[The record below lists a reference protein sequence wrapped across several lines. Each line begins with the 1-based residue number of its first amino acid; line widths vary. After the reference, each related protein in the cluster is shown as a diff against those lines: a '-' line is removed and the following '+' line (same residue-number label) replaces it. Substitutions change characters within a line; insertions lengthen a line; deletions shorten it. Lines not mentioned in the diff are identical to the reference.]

1 MTRRLCVCDESLVL
15 NRASFF
21 FLKKEKTGFYLN
33 LEREENYSNR
43 NG

>member
-1 MTRRLCVCDESLVL
+1 MTRRLCLCDESLVL

-21 FLKKEKTGFYLN
+21 KKEKTGFYLN

>member
-15 NRASFF
+15 NRASF